1 MVSLVYFSLP
11 SLSHTRVHIQS
22 RAHTHQLQDAK
33 AKLEAKKLG
42 EEAKRAAADAVT
54 STNFQ
59 VNKKVPDC
67 AYGIHTV
74 TCFHIQMYLGTNLY
88 IHTHMHYTPQFEKRT
103 QHTSPWFCSL
113 LL

>member
-59 VNKKVPDC
+59 VKKKKYQI
-67 AYGIHTV
+67 AHTE
-74 TCFHIQMYLGTNLY
+74 
-88 IHTHMHYTPQFEKRT
+88 YTQ
-103 QHTSPWFCSL
+103 
-113 LL
+113 

>member
-1 MVSLVYFSLP
+1 MVYLAYFSLP
-11 SLSHTRVHIQS
+11 SLLHTRVNTQS

-59 VNKKVPDC
+59 VKRKYQT
-67 AYGIHTV
+67 AHTE
-74 TCFHIQMYLGTNLY
+74 
-88 IHTHMHYTPQFEKRT
+88 YTR
-103 QHTSPWFCSL
+103 L
-113 LL
+113 

>member
-11 SLSHTRVHIQS
+11 CLSHTRVHIQS

-74 TCFHIQMYLGTNLY
+74 TCFHTHVRRYKF
-88 IHTHMHYTPQFEKRT
+88 IHTHPHALYTHNLNTTYKVLGFV
-103 QHTSPWFCSL
+103 FL
-113 LL
+113 LT